1 MTLDDYDERAEL
13 SYVINMCNKNL
24 TSQMSD
30 EVCQQL
36 AQSVKMET
44 SSCEGVLRT
53 PLSLLYLIRNV
64 TMPSITTA
72 CSKLAHYKAHYM
84 SNFQEHFVKM
94 QYAMHVVRHV
104 VRNKNNIKISVV
116 G

>member
-53 PLSLLYLIRNV
+53 PLSLLCLTRNV
-64 TMPSITTA
+64 TMPSIRTA
-72 CSKLAHYKAHYM
+72 RSKLAPHVH
-84 SNFQEHFVKM
+84 FQEHFVKV
-94 QYAMHVVRHV
+94 QYACTIM
-104 VRNKNNIKISVV
+104 
-116 G
+116 